1 MCAMMER
8 DGNGPVTSAPA
19 LHRVRGL
26 GQSLLLLLL
35 QESYSASLLSGV
47 ARNSLWIQV
56 WGQKAIALF
65 SGFPS

>member
-8 DGNGPVTSAPA
+8 DGNGPVMSDPA
-19 LHRVRGL
+19 LHQVRGL
-26 GQSLLLLLL
+26 GQSSLLLSL

-47 ARNSLWIQV
+47 ARNSLWIPV